1 MTGSIIIS
9 VTYGID
15 TKSEGDPYIEIA
27 EKALDVFMNAL
38 NPSTFVVDSLPW
50 LKYIPDWFPGAA
62 FKRKAKEWR
71 KLYENMAT
79 IPFEVTKNG
88 MFKGTARNS
97 FVLNSLQR
105 LFEDGE
111 SVGYTEDTVRE
122 TAASMYEAG
131 TDTVFTGLLS
141 FILAMVCFPEY
152 QVKAQE
158 ELDKVIGP
166 GRLPDFT
173 DKNSLPYCTAIM
185 HEVMRWQTIGPVG
198 VIHFIHVEDEYRGYR
213 IPKDSTVIP
222 NAWAI
227 LHDEEMY
234 PDPYRFN
241 PDRWIKDGKIN
252 PDVRDTTAGFGFGRR
267 ICPGRFLAQS
277 VMFLTIATM
286 LTAFEITK
294 AIDDHGNVIEPTAE
308 YISSLQNRPAPF
320 MRTIKPRS
328 EQLSR
333 LIQEGFEHFG
343 R

>member
-38 NPSTFVVDSLPW
+38 NPSTFVVVSYLPQ
-50 LKYIPDWFPGAA
+50 LHSDDANWFPGAA

-88 MFKGTARNS
+88 M
-97 FVLNSLQR
+97 R

-122 TAASMYEAG
+122 TAASMYE
-131 TDTVFTGLLS
+131 DTVFTGLLS

-320 MRTIKPRS
+320 MCTIKPRS